1 MDDVEMVIEKI
12 KGASTVKEAAD
23 IIFKELK
30 RLTGSK

>member
-1 MDDVEMVIEKI
+1 MEEVERVAEKI
-12 KGASTVKEAAD
+12 KESSTVKEAAD